1 MCRHVQPR
9 CRGEGREGLC
19 ALSRGGR
26 PECRHRQTHLAH
38 RPCGKCRRHRNRL
51 SLAFACDVSRPVGN
65 LEGVRVAGRYGGPA
79 SGGGRGGWQAAL
91 CDDLHFVEP
100 FRCPSERGHQSRPA
114 DVDAPRPL
122 FPHGIRRQVRQY
134 VLQVGVHRDRGER
147 RTPAGHED
155 NGRRR
160 GEVLHVL
167 GRELGVRRNERR
179 PHHLDAHRGRK
190 QGTAL
195 SGEAP
200 QGVLRQS
207 AHRVRPSGSPYG
219 RRHRAYLQRQER
231 QRQ

>member
-1 MCRHVQPR
+1 MCRHVQPCR
-9 CRGEGREGLC
+9 RGEGWQGLC
-19 ALSRGGR
+19 ALPRRGR
-26 PECRHRQTHLAH
+26 PGCGHWQTHLAH
-38 RPCGKCRRHRNRL
+38 RSGGECRRHHDRL
-51 SLAFACDVSRPVGN
+51 PFAVARHVPRPVGR
-65 LEGVRVAGRYGGPA
+65 LEGIRMAGRHGGPA
-79 SGGGRGGWQAAL
+79 CSGGRSGRQAAL
-91 CDDLHFVEP
+91 RDDLHVVEP

-195 SGEAP
+195 SGEAS

-231 QRQ
+231 